1 MEFIFCTILIA
12 LTMILMG
19 LMRTFQIK
27 LLFAFLSKGTVT
39 FLVVVAMIVNNSYI
53 TTSVKKCNHLKV
65 VPIMQQSLEMEQLL
79 FGLSSL
85 KVGLGP
91 TALCW
96 YAFSVIGLVS
106 IVYFYRWQYLCLQY
120 QPSLVILSWSVIYL
134 LVLKKLMRHFNLQD
148 KS

>member
-1 MEFIFCTILIA
+1 
-12 LTMILMG
+12 MG

-53 TTSVKKCNHLKV
+53 TTSVKKCNQLKV

-85 KVGLGP
+85 KVRLGP
-91 TALCW
+91 TAL
-96 YAFSVIGLVS
+96 
-106 IVYFYRWQYLCLQY
+106 
-120 QPSLVILSWSVIYL
+120 
-134 LVLKKLMRHFNLQD
+134 
-148 KS
+148 

>member
-1 MEFIFCTILIA
+1 
-12 LTMILMG
+12 MILMG

-53 TTSVKKCNHLKV
+53 TTSVKKCNQLKV

-79 FGLSSL
+79 FGLSFL

-106 IVYFYRWQYLCLQY
+106 IA
-120 QPSLVILSWSVIYL
+120 YL
-134 LVLKKLMRHFNLQD
+134 LSVTISLFAIPAFFGYIIMICNISACAKEAYEALQSAGQV
-148 KS
+148 KRFTLTMIYN